1 MMFHTGP
8 GRISCAR
15 SGRVLS
21 VVHEEKPDLSYLAGA
36 CVGELSIGGRVVA
49 AGAAEVLA
57 DVDEVEFV
65 HTYPDLLRVMVRHTF
80 AAGWGIRIVFSN
92 LAAEPQVI
100 DRAEF
105 LLAPEESCVAWA
117 LAGGVTTS
125 YVLAPADGTGALLG
139 GHLRLGTVKAV
150 TTTGLDLGR
159 IELAPRARY
168 VVAMEWDW
176 YRTPKAV
183 GLQRFA
189 ETPRSQFWTRGESV
203 QILLDD
209 DVAVV
214 APDALV
220 VNEVEGHLDLVSE
233 QTGTF
238 PVELR
243 SARGTTTLQ
252 LAWVDPVEEMLAR
265 LVGDSLGT
273 HRSTAGVATLA
284 GVAEALVVQQVLA
297 LGLVDDP
304 DDAADALDLFTARLR
319 DQASI
324 AALEAAFLCREFDRT
339 GDRDLLT
346 QASRAIMAEHSAAA
360 GTGIAATQLC
370 LGLIVSGQPVE
381 AVLQHLAE
389 LVDDTA
395 PGGNRQPSGTVDL
408 PAELAALELLAV
420 THAGP
425 GASGVAAGSV
435 LLIPRI
441 AALGLHLGAGLKGR
455 AVRPLPVAQI
465 SQLITVFGLLPDPV
479 SAQLDS
485 IWGCSAHA
493 LARASTP
500 ELLARLAGE
509 PVGDA
514 HAWLVL
520 DLQTS

>member
-49 AGAAEVLA
+49 AGVPEVLA

-65 HTYPDLLRVMVRHTF
+65 YTYPDLLRVLVRHTF
-80 AAGWGIRIVFSN
+80 AAGWGIRIVLAS

-105 LLAPEESCVAWA
+105 ILAPEQSCVAWA

-159 IELAPRARY
+159 IELAPWARY
-168 VVAMEWDW
+168 VVAMQWDW
-176 YRTPKAV
+176 YPSPKAV

-189 ETPRSQFWTRGESV
+189 ETPRSQFLTRGESV

-214 APDALV
+214 APHALV
-220 VNEVEGHLDLVSE
+220 VNEVEGHLDLFSE
-233 QTGTF
+233 QSGIF

-265 LVGDSLGT
+265 LVGDSLGM
-273 HRSTAGVATLA
+273 HRSRAGVATLA

-297 LGLVDDP
+297 LGRVDDP

-346 QASRAIMAEHSAAA
+346 QASRAIMAEHSATA
-360 GTGIAATQLC
+360 GTGIAATRLC
-370 LGLIVSGQPVE
+370 LGLIVSDQPVE
-381 AVLQHLAE
+381 PVLQHLAE

-395 PGGNRQPSGTVDL
+395 PGTRQPSGTVDL
-408 PAELAALELLAV
+408 SAELAALELLAV

-425 GASGVAAGSV
+425 GARGVAVGSV
-435 LLIPRI
+435 PLIPRI

-509 PVGDA
+509 PVGVA